1 MVYVRSLNMVYVLQ
15 QAVNAL
21 QLGSI
26 YALIA
31 LGYNM
36 VYGVLLLVNFAHGD
50 IFMIGA
56 FIAFFV
62 STLFS
67 LPFVPTL
74 LVSMAGCA
82 VLGVT
87 IERLAY
93 RPLRQ
98 APRLSVVIT
107 ALGVGLFMENLIR
120 ALIGPWRKSLPQL
133 LPEQVYSL
141 GGVRISTLQLIIIG
155 TSIVLM
161 AALDFIVERTKQ
173 GIAMRAISFDRFTV
187 PLMGVPEGRI
197 ISYTFAIG
205 SALGAAGGVLW
216 SLAYPLIEPTMG
228 MMVGWKAFIAA
239 VIGGIG
245 SVRGAMVGGFLLGL
259 IEISMAAIFPSRLR
273 DLIAFA
279 VVWVILM
286 IRPTGLFGVAR
297 REVV

>member
-1 MVYVRSLNMVYVLQ
+1 
-15 QAVNAL
+15 
-21 QLGSI
+21 
-26 YALIA
+26 
-31 LGYNM
+31 
-36 VYGVLLLVNFAHGD
+36 
-50 IFMIGA
+50 
-56 FIAFFV
+56 
-62 STLFS
+62 
-67 LPFVPTL
+67 
-74 LVSMAGCA
+74 
-82 VLGVT
+82 
-87 IERLAY
+87 
-93 RPLRQ
+93 
-98 APRLSVVIT
+98 
-107 ALGVGLFMENLIR
+107 
-120 ALIGPWRKSLPQL
+120 
-133 LPEQVYSL
+133 
-141 GGVRISTLQLIIIG
+141 
-155 TSIVLM
+155 
-161 AALDFIVERTKQ
+161 
-173 GIAMRAISFDRFTV
+173 MRAISFDRFTV